1 MGSLFKYTLRNGTT
15 HTSDTVPL
23 EDYPNI
29 VELIMYGNK
38 GPRPHLP
45 HSEHEKVAAALPPN
59 LRILRAEGAKLHTFP
74 QPIGPNMEEMYLGYC
89 KFLRIPDLSHA
100 TGLISLELQ
109 ENMIEVIDQP
119 LPPALVNLSLT
130 GNNKNC
136 RVTVAHPPG
145 LTLTYAGAYNFRN
158 GNQQAPP
165 GIMGLQGAMRA
176 VGVVP
181 PAAPM
186 QNVYK
191 NDHNVHA
198 SSIQKSVRS
207 SIEYIVDYKEDVP
220 NDPKLWDRINSEYL
234 TIKSANC
241 FLPPVVNGHPI
252 GTYLKSYI
260 LNPYS
265 MHGVTFETLINKV
278 WLRIIDSEGE
288 TRTELMRR
296 LKEEV
301 MDGKDHCTNG
311 MMTRLTNVFIG
322 FDENVQM
329 KLNPNEILQT
339 RIPATIAKFRKE
351 MTQKEGSESM
361 DMWVAVY
368 KETCK
373 DLEDLEVGK
382 NSMGGWDY
390 SEWQPWL
397 ESLIEDV
404 LEDIWKKK
412 SLDKVTHSQRS
423 EMDDTLRQYL
433 TDAGLR
439 ALPFECEW
447 FQDKWGLSPADEM
460 AGLF

>member
-1 MGSLFKYTLRNGTT
+1 MASLFKYTLRNGTT
-15 HTSDTVPL
+15 HISDRLPL
-23 EDYPNI
+23 DDYPNI

-45 HSEHEKVAAALPPN
+45 NSEHEKVAAALPPN

-89 KFLRIPDLSHA
+89 KFIHVPDLSHA

-109 ENMIEVIDQP
+109 ENMIEMINQP
-119 LPPALVNLSLT
+119 LPQSLVNLNLT

-136 RVTVAHPPG
+136 CITVTHPPG
-145 LTLTYAGAYNFRN
+145 LIITQTGAYNFRN
-158 GNQQAPP
+158 RNQPTAMQVGGVAAPP
-165 GIMGLQGAMRA
+165 TPI
-176 VGVVP
+176 
-181 PAAPM
+181 
-186 QNVYK
+186 QNIYK
-191 NDHNVHA
+191 NTQNVHA
-198 SSIQKSVRS
+198 SGVQKSVKT
-207 SIEYIVDYKEDVP
+207 SIEYIVDYRLDTP
-220 NDPKLWDRINSEYL
+220 NDPKLWDRINREYL
-234 TIKSANC
+234 TIKSISC
-241 FLPPVVNGHPI
+241 FLPPVMNGHPI
-252 GTYLKSYI
+252 GTYLKAYI

-278 WLRIIDSEGE
+278 WLRIIDSDGE

-329 KLNPNEILQT
+329 KLNPNEVLQS
-339 RIPATIAKFRKE
+339 RIPATITKLRKE
-351 MTQKEGSESM
+351 MNQKEGSESM

-373 DLEDLEVGK
+373 DLEELEVGK
-382 NSMGGWDY
+382 NSVGGWDY
-390 SEWQPWL
+390 NEWQPWL

-412 SLDKVTHSQRS
+412 SLNTVTHSQRS
-423 EMDDTLRQYL
+423 EMDETLRQYL

-447 FQDKWGLSPADEM
+447 FQDKWGVSAADETT
-460 AGLF
+460 GLL

>member
-1 MGSLFKYTLRNGTT
+1 
-15 HTSDTVPL
+15 
-23 EDYPNI
+23 
-29 VELIMYGNK
+29 
-38 GPRPHLP
+38 
-45 HSEHEKVAAALPPN
+45 
-59 LRILRAEGAKLHTFP
+59 
-74 QPIGPNMEEMYLGYC
+74 
-89 KFLRIPDLSHA
+89 
-100 TGLISLELQ
+100 
-109 ENMIEVIDQP
+109 
-119 LPPALVNLSLT
+119 
-130 GNNKNC
+130 
-136 RVTVAHPPG
+136 
-145 LTLTYAGAYNFRN
+145 
-158 GNQQAPP
+158 
-165 GIMGLQGAMRA
+165 
-176 VGVVP
+176 
-181 PAAPM
+181 
-186 QNVYK
+186 
-191 NDHNVHA
+191 
-198 SSIQKSVRS
+198 
-207 SIEYIVDYKEDVP
+207 
-220 NDPKLWDRINSEYL
+220 
-234 TIKSANC
+234 
-241 FLPPVVNGHPI
+241 
-252 GTYLKSYI
+252 
-260 LNPYS
+260 

-301 MDGKDHCTNG
+301 MDGKEHCTNG

-339 RIPATIAKFRKE
+339 RIPATIGKFRKE
-351 MTQKEGSESM
+351 MNQKEGGESM

-382 NSMGGWDY
+382 NSMGGWNY

-412 SLDKVTHSQRS
+412 SLDKVTYSQRS
-423 EMDDTLRQYL
+423 EMDETLRQYL